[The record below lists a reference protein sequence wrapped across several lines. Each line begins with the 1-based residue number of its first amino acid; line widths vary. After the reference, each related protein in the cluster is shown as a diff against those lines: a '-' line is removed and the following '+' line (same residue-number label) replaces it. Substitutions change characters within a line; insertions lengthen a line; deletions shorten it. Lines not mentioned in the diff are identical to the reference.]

1 MTWLG
6 FVESSP
12 GTVVLKRLKTKNNSA
27 VRHFKNG
34 LKILFLAREVRVQV
48 PPRAPIETQLPFLVR
63 FSHLR
68 SVGTLSGQSGTKRV
82 EIKEAERAQKVVV
95 VLDETEGPLYSKV
108 GGLTFSPD
116 GSRIA

>member
-1 MTWLG
+1 
-6 FVESSP
+6 
-12 GTVVLKRLKTKNNSA
+12 
-27 VRHFKNG
+27 
-34 LKILFLAREVRVQV
+34 
-48 PPRAPIETQLPFLVR
+48 
-63 FSHLR
+63 
-68 SVGTLSGQSGTKRV
+68 LSGQSGTKRV